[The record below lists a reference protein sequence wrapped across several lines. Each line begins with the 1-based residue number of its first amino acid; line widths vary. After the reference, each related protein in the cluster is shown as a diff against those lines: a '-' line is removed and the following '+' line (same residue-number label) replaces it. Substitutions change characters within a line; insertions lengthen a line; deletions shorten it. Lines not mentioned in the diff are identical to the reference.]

1 MKGLSKK
8 QEKVKSALE
17 NGKTPTQVAK
27 SMGISTAGVYGHIRR
42 IQAKGFEVSRLEN
55 ASRKPE
61 KAKAA
66 PEKQSKAKQE
76 SPRNGVRPAGH
87 IAEGIQDLIRFADD
101 REKQIQEEL
110 SVLIGQ
116 RNSVEDQ
123 CAKLQEEAATL
134 NKQRHSLEKALH

>member
-8 QEKVKSALE
+8 QKKVKSALE

-66 PEKQSKAKQE
+66 PGKQNKAKTE
-76 SPRNGVRPAGH
+76 TRNGVKPAGH

-110 SVLIGQ
+110 AVLVGQ
-116 RNSVEDQ
+116 RNSLENQ
-123 CAKLQEEAATL
+123 CANLQEEAATL